1 MKSSEIINHGFRC
14 KRLQT
19 LPSINVASQL
29 LFSRCAK
36 LFCFSFSLHVDILQ
50 KNKLKSI
57 KIRSREFTLVAKL
70 LNSQKTKIELIIE
83 ISESITF
90 ETFFNLFS
98 QRRASFTKR
107 IHLQPYSSR
116 YFQSRN
122 MFKKSVVEVR
132 FRNSGIDTTL

>member
-1 MKSSEIINHGFRC
+1 MASDVRDS
-14 KRLQT
+14 RLYQASMLPVNYFSVGAQNCFVLVLVST
-19 LPSINVASQL
+19 LI
-29 LFSRCAK
+29 FYK
-36 LFCFSFSLHVDILQ
+36 

-57 KIRSREFTLVAKL
+57 KIRSKEFTLVAKL
-70 LNSQKTKIELIIE
+70 LNSQKTEIDLIIE

-90 ETFFNLFS
+90 ETLFNLFS

-107 IHLQPYSSR
+107 IHLQPCSSR

-132 FRNSGIDTTL
+132 FRNFGIDTTL

>member
-1 MKSSEIINHGFRC
+1 MASDVRDS
-14 KRLQT
+14 RLYQASMLPVNYFSVGAQNCFVLVLVST
-19 LPSINVASQL
+19 LI
-29 LFSRCAK
+29 FYK
-36 LFCFSFSLHVDILQ
+36 